1 MNESKFPHLFSPIE
15 IGGKR
20 LRNRIIASAHD
31 APNAHSPA
39 GDSRYDI
46 ASLHMA
52 NYMGM
57 LARGGAA
64 VVNTGHYGVDPRY
77 RLGGETL
84 AIDLFSQYELNR
96 HQLPMFHLIS
106 DTVHSYGALASF
118 ELNHGGHY
126 CTPFEGNKVIGPMDG
141 EMPDGRIIVGMDE
154 AEMDRV
160 IEMYV
165 KAAEIAKRSGF
176 DMINVHAAHN
186 WLLGEFFSPVYNKRE
201 DEYGGSVENR
211 AKFPLKVLKA
221 IREEIGKDML
231 LSVRYSVAEC
241 VEGGI
246 EIEDSIKTV
255 NMIAEYADIV
265 HCSAGKVHNVRASA
279 FVFPTHFTKHGI
291 NTYLADAVKKGTN
304 GNIFVETIGGINQ
317 PEQADALIANGS
329 CDLVA
334 MARSFIADNDW
345 ARKAKDGCPE
355 EIRPCIRCLRC
366 LSPSALPHSGEFDCT
381 VNPKRVLYYPLT
393 MNEYTPKKPTKKVAV
408 VGGGPAGMMAAN
420 ELALEGHKVDLYE
433 KSGKLGG
440 RLEFADHITFKED
453 VRRYREYLIHQVEM
467 KDNITVHLNEE
478 FTPEKAKTANYDA
491 LVIAIG
497 ANNFIPPIPGT
508 ELPNVMHCADL
519 FGHEDRVGEHAVIVG
534 GGMVG
539 CEATI
544 VLQNMGKKVDL
555 VEVMDELMKGEK
567 KFYPDEREATL
578 YYINHEFSLDNK
590 NFVDPPE
597 IDRVKV
603 HLSSRCVKVTEN
615 GIEIEDKD
623 GKRQFIEADTVIM
636 STGMRA
642 DKQVMNQFEG
652 LADNVIFIGDCKKVG
667 NIYGTTTGGLAA
679 AREITSL

>member
-1 MNESKFPHLFSPIE
+1 
-15 IGGKR
+15 
-20 LRNRIIASAHD
+20 
-31 APNAHSPA
+31 
-39 GDSRYDI
+39 
-46 ASLHMA
+46 
-52 NYMGM
+52 
-57 LARGGAA
+57 
-64 VVNTGHYGVDPRY
+64 
-77 RLGGETL
+77 
-84 AIDLFSQYELNR
+84 
-96 HQLPMFHLIS
+96 
-106 DTVHSYGALASF
+106 
-118 ELNHGGHY
+118 
-126 CTPFEGNKVIGPMDG
+126 
-141 EMPDGRIIVGMDE
+141 
-154 AEMDRV
+154 
-160 IEMYV
+160 
-165 KAAEIAKRSGF
+165 
-176 DMINVHAAHN
+176 
-186 WLLGEFFSPVYNKRE
+186 
-201 DEYGGSVENR
+201 
-211 AKFPLKVLKA
+211 
-221 IREEIGKDML
+221 
-231 LSVRYSVAEC
+231 
-241 VEGGI
+241 
-246 EIEDSIKTV
+246 
-255 NMIAEYADIV
+255 
-265 HCSAGKVHNVRASA
+265 
-279 FVFPTHFTKHGI
+279 
-291 NTYLADAVKKGTN
+291 
-304 GNIFVETIGGINQ
+304 
-317 PEQADALIANGS
+317 
-329 CDLVA
+329 
-334 MARSFIADNDW
+334 
-345 ARKAKDGCPE
+345 
-355 EIRPCIRCLRC
+355 
-366 LSPSALPHSGEFDCT
+366 
-381 VNPKRVLYYPLT
+381 
-393 MNEYTPKKPTKKVAV
+393 
-408 VGGGPAGMMAAN
+408 MMAAN
-420 ELALEGHKVDLYE
+420 ELALEGHTVDLYE